1 MSTISKFSGRVV
13 CTKAQFDALAEK
25 DPNKEYLVIDGDTYG
40 SGKLYMHSLTCSDYQ
55 NAGYTVYISAYSTKQ
70 EEFTLDYIKA
80 NPNCLKGAISVVV
93 NDNGDA
99 SFDRVISGI
108 SVSNSGAPFDFSIS
122 TYGAAPIARQ
132 LNFTSDD
139 VTEL

>member
-1 MSTISKFSGRVV
+1 MSTISKFAGRVV

-25 DPNKEYLVIDGDTYG
+25 DPNKEYLLTDDDTYG

-80 NPNCLKGAISVVV
+80 NPTCLKGAISVVV
-93 NDNGDA
+93 KDNGDA

-108 SVSNSGAPFDFSIS
+108 SVSDSGAPFDFSIS

-139 VTEL
+139 ATEL

>member
-1 MSTISKFSGRVV
+1 MSTISKFGGRVV

-25 DPNKEYLVIDGDTYG
+25 DPNKEYLVTDDGTYG
-40 SGKLYMHSLTCSDYQ
+40 SGKLYMHTLTCSDYQ

-70 EEFTLDYIKA
+70 EKFTVDYIKA
-80 NPNCLKGAISVVV
+80 NPNCLNGAISTVV
-93 NDNGDA
+93 DGNGDA

-108 SVSNSGAPFDFSIS
+108 SVSDSGSPFDFSIS

>member
-1 MSTISKFSGRVV
+1 MFVLKHNLMPSQK
-13 CTKAQFDALAEK
+13 K
-25 DPNKEYLVIDGDTYG
+25 DPNKEYLVTDDDTYG
-40 SGKLYMHSLTCSDYQ
+40 SGKLYMHTLTCSDYQ
-55 NAGYTVYISAYSTKQ
+55 NAGYIVYINAYSTKQ
-70 EEFTLDYIKA
+70 EEFTIDYIKA

-108 SVSNSGAPFDFSIS
+108 SVSDSGAPFDFSIS

>member
-1 MSTISKFSGRVV
+1 MSTISKFAGRVV

-25 DPNKEYLVIDGDTYG
+25 DPNKEYLLTDDDAYG
-40 SGKLYMHSLTCSDYQ
+40 SGKLYMHTLTCSDYQ
-55 NAGYTVYISAYSTKQ
+55 NAGYIVYINAYSTKQ
-70 EEFTLDYIKA
+70 EEFTIDYIKA

-108 SVSNSGAPFDFSIS
+108 SVSDSGAPFDFSIS

>member
-1 MSTISKFSGRVV
+1 MSTISKFAGRVV

-25 DPNKEYLVIDGDTYG
+25 DPNKEYLVTDDDTYG
-40 SGKLYMHSLTCSDYQ
+40 SGKLYMHTLTCSDYQ

-93 NDNGDA
+93 NGNGDA
-99 SFDRVISGI
+99 SFDRVISEITTG
-108 SVSNSGAPFDFSIS
+108 SSSFDFAIS
-122 TYGAAPIARQ
+122 TFGTTPIDRN
-132 LNFTSDD
+132 LNFTSDE
-139 VTEL
+139 VVEL

>member
-1 MSTISKFSGRVV
+1 MSTISKFAGRVV

-25 DPNKEYLVIDGDTYG
+25 DPNKEYLLTDDDTYG

-80 NPNCLKGAISVVV
+80 NPTCLKGAISVVV
-93 NDNGDA
+93 NDSGDA

-108 SVSNSGAPFDFSIS
+108 SVSDSGAPFDFSIS

>member
-1 MSTISKFSGRVV
+1 MSTISKFAGRVV

-25 DPNKEYLVIDGDTYG
+25 DPHKEYLVTDDDTYG
-40 SGKLYMHSLTCSDYQ
+40 SGKLYMHSLTCSDEQ

-80 NPNCLKGAISVVV
+80 NPTCLKGAISVVV
-93 NDNGDA
+93 NDSGDA

-108 SVSNSGAPFDFSIS
+108 SVSDSGAPFDFSIS